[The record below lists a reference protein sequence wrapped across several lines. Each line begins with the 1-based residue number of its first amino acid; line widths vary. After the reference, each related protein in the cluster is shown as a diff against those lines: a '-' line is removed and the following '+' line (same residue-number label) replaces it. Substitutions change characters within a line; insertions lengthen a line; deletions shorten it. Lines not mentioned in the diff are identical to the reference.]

1 MWPVHNILFPFF
13 IGILLRRT
21 VPMWPVHLRVL
32 HRSVSLPQVLDL
44 SVLERLVD
52 LGPGAD
58 GLLLLLLLLPR
69 VVPGVVQLG
78 AGLGG
83 VLLPHLHQLPVL
95 EGGVYG
101 GDGADTDGLLVM
113 LPAVV
118 AVMAGG
124 GGSAHNSNSSNSS
137 ENKQGFH
144 DGCCW

>member
-21 VPMWPVHLRVL
+21 VPMWPVHLRAL

-44 SVLERLVD
+44 SILERLVD
-52 LGPGAD
+52 LGPGA
-58 GLLLLLLLLPR
+58 
-69 VVPGVVQLG
+69 
-78 AGLGG
+78 GG
-83 VLLPHLHQLPVL
+83 LLPHLHQLPVL

-101 GDGADTDGLLVM
+101 GDGADTDGLLVV

-118 AVMAGG
+118 AVVAGG

-137 ENKQGFH
+137 ENKQGLH
-144 DGCCW
+144 DGCW